1 MDSSKGV
8 ALKRSFGIPP
18 LRNSIITGKTK
29 REILI
34 GINDRARSEIRAK
47 ELSCKR
53 LREQQ
58 LFDELRN
65 KVFFQA
71 KESNESVKTRHFA
84 TVEVLVPNRAPPN
97 IYARYK
103 RKREG
108 RISIIERGREEAKVE
123 RGDGS
128 KAILEQSMRPS
139 PFLLSLLHF
148 PSSFPQRVIKA
159 IKSIKI
165 CRDEPRGCNSRERK
179 SCGKAREIIEIFQVF
194 GRDKAR

>member
-1 MDSSKGV
+1 M
-8 ALKRSFGIPP
+8 
-18 LRNSIITGKTK
+18 
-29 REILI
+29 
-34 GINDRARSEIRAK
+34 
-47 ELSCKR
+47 
-53 LREQQ
+53 REQQ
-58 LFDELRN
+58 LFNELRN
-65 KVFFQA
+65 KVFS
-71 KESNESVKTRHFA
+71 KRKNRTNESVKTRYFA

-128 KAILEQSMRPS
+128 KAILQESMRPS

-148 PSSFPQRVIKA
+148 PSSFPQRVTKV

-165 CRDEPRGCNSRERK
+165 CRERLLKFFKFSEEIRLGKMADNRALRNGNGMEGRE
-179 SCGKAREIIEIFQVF
+179 
-194 GRDKAR
+194 